1 MTTRLVAHYRILA
14 PLGGGGMGV
23 VYEAEDSRLGRR
35 VALKFL
41 PPEVA
46 RTPDALARFQREAR
60 AASALNHPNIC
71 SVFDVGEEE
80 GQPFIVMERLEGQTL
95 KHAMG
100 GKALS
105 VAMVLELGAQM
116 ADALEAAHA
125 KGIVHRDIKP
135 SNVFVT
141 QRGDVKLLDFGLAKL
156 SAEDSGALDASEAT
170 RTGKPDLGT
179 RPGVALGTASYMSP
193 EQARGE
199 EIDRRSDLFSLGAVL
214 YEMATGTPPFP
225 GPSAAAIFEGI
236 LGKEPP
242 PLDIVRPEAAR
253 LWPIVDKALAKDRT
267 LRYQTAADLRV
278 DLRRAQRAVGLA
290 GPSSGGT
297 EALSRSAGAHPRRA
311 RGLWVAAVALVAG
324 ASCLAA
330 IWAARN
336 VRQAPDQPRFT
347 QLTHR
352 RGIVTGA
359 RFSSDGST
367 VVYSALWDGRAPE
380 IFVRRQESS
389 ASTSLGLPP
398 ATLLSLSAKGDL
410 AILLAPAGERGT
422 LWLGTLARVPLAGGP
437 VRPLLEDVLDA
448 DWSPDGHDLAVVRW
462 REGQFQLEYP
472 IGTVILRPCPAAR
485 LRVSPQGDRLA
496 LLDGTG
502 LLLVDRA
509 GHAVELRIPPAH
521 QGLAWA
527 PDGRSLLVDAG
538 DSDVKR
544 TIRRVGLE
552 GSERV
557 VCALAGTLVVHDV
570 SREGRVLIHHGLEH
584 WGVRA
589 RAPGEAA
596 EHDASVYADAGVV
609 GLSGD
614 GSQILLWDGSE
625 ALPGSALLRPTRGGQ
640 ALRLGDGHAHG
651 LSEDGRW
658 VALESLDNGKWRLL
672 LVPTGPGELV
682 PLGAGRF
689 EPVSGVWM
697 VESRRIGFNG
707 AEPGRLPRSLLV
719 EVSSTAVR
727 PITPEGTIAIPG
739 MLPKENILARAPD
752 GTLATY
758 SLAGERT
765 QTLHWKLSPQ
775 PLPYVEPVR
784 TSGDGRFVYVRT
796 GSVPARISRIEIET
810 GRAAPWNTLGPSDPT
825 GTGHVWSVYMT
836 PDGRGYA
843 YTHGFFL
850 QDLFLISGLQLST
863 SP

>member
-41 PPEVA
+41 PPEVG

-71 SVFDVGEEE
+71 SVFDVGEED

-95 KHAMG
+95 KNAMG
-100 GKALS
+100 GRALP

-156 SAEDSGALDASEAT
+156 SAEDSGPLDASEAT
-170 RTGKPDLGT
+170 RSGKPDVGT
-179 RPGVALGTASYMSP
+179 RPGVALGTVSYMSP

-199 EIDRRSDLFSLGAVL
+199 EIDRRSDLFSLGALL

-225 GPSAAAIFEGI
+225 GPSAAEIFEGI

-242 PLDIVRPEAAR
+242 PLDLVRPETAPLR
-253 LWPIVDKALAKDRT
+253 PIVEKALAKDKA

-290 GPSSGGT
+290 GPSSRGR
-297 EALSRSAGAHPRRA
+297 EAQARSARAYFRGA

-324 ASCLAA
+324 ASWFGAL
-330 IWAARN
+330 WTARN
-336 VRQAPDQPRFT
+336 RQPAADQPRFT
-347 QLTHR
+347 RLTHR
-352 RGIVTGA
+352 RGIVTSA
-359 RFSSDGST
+359 RFSPDGST

-380 IFVRRQESS
+380 IFVRRLESS
-389 ASTSLGLPP
+389 ASTPLGLPP
-398 ATLLSLSAKGDL
+398 ATLLSVSAKGDL

-437 VRPLLEDVLDA
+437 VRSLLDDVLDA
-448 DWSPDGHDLAVVRW
+448 DWSPEGHDLAVVRW

-472 IGTVILRPCPAAR
+472 IGTVILRPCPPAQ

-496 LLDGTG
+496 LLDASG
-502 LLLVDRA
+502 LLVTDRA
-509 GHAVELRIPPAH
+509 GHAVKLPIPPAH
-521 QGLAWA
+521 QRLAWA
-527 PDGRSLLVDAG
+527 PDGGSLLIDAG
-538 DSDVKR
+538 DTDVKR
-544 TIRRVGLE
+544 TLRRVGLE

-570 SREGRVLIHHGLEH
+570 SRDGRVLIHHGLEH

-596 EHDASVYADAGVV
+596 EHDASVFADAGVV

-625 ALPGSALLRPTRGGQ
+625 GLPGSALLRPTRGGQ
-640 ALRLGDGHAHG
+640 ALRLGDGRAHG

-658 VALESLDNGKWRLL
+658 VALDSLDNGKWRLL

-682 PLGAGRF
+682 PLDAGRF

-697 VESRRIGFNG
+697 VESGRIGFNG
-707 AEPGRLPRSLLV
+707 AEPRRLPRSLVV
-719 EVSSTAVR
+719 EVSGTAVR

-739 MLPKENILARAPD
+739 VLPTGSILARAPD

-765 QTLHWKLSPQ
+765 QTLQWKLSPQ
-775 PLPYVEPVR
+775 PLPYVEPLR
-784 TSGDGRFVYVRT
+784 TSCDGRFVYVRT
-796 GSVPARISRIEIET
+796 GSVPARISRLEIET

-825 GTGHVWSVYMT
+825 GTGHVWSVYIT

-850 QDLFLISGLQLST
+850 QDLFLISGLQLSA